1 MLHGKSGV
9 SFAALRGVIVCA
21 LTGVAAFPAD
31 APLAPLTVCEVVR
44 DLAAREG
51 QALAVVG
58 RYSFRSSGRSLEEQ
72 ACDPATAIPPQLRL
86 VEDRVDSPKPPDSYE
101 LDATELRR
109 KLADIEKR
117 TSLGKFRFGSP
128 DYDRWAVVFG
138 RVDAAHGGDAQKM
151 PANLTFRGDGVVVFL
166 ATQQ

>member
-1 MLHGKSGV
+1 M
-9 SFAALRGVIVCA
+9 VCA
-21 LTGVAAFPAD
+21 LAGVAAFPAG

-58 RYSFRSSGRSLEEQ
+58 RYSFRSDGRSLEEQ
-72 ACDPATAIPPQLRL
+72 ACDPAASVPPQLRL
-86 VEDRVDSPKPPDSYE
+86 VEDRNDSPKPPESYE
-101 LDATELRR
+101 LDAAELRR
-109 KLADIEKR
+109 KLADIQKR

-138 RVDAAHGGDAQKM
+138 RVEAAQGADARKM
-151 PANLTFRGDGVVVFL
+151 PANLTYRGDGVVVFL
-166 ATQQ
+166 ATEQ